1 MNSALIFV
9 LFYGL
14 VPLGTAVFAYFM
26 IRRSYTEDDEQ

>member
-14 VPLGTAVFAYFM
+14 VPLATAVLAYYV
-26 IRRSYTEDDEQ
+26 IKRNYPGDDK

>member
-14 VPLGTAVFAYFM
+14 VPLAAAILGYFVVK
-26 IRRSYTEDDEQ
+26 RNYPGGDE

>member
-14 VPLGTAVFAYFM
+14 VPLATAVLAYFV
-26 IRRSYTEDDEQ
+26 IKKNYPGDGK

>member
-14 VPLGTAVFAYFM
+14 VPLATAILAYFV
-26 IRRSYTEDDEQ
+26 IKRNYPGNSE